1 MLDVFDTC
9 LRSNFVFIN
18 INYNLY
24 KNINVLKNNKFY
36 GYCSYNKIKSKI
48 YTYAL
53 EYGLEK
59 NKIKI
64 GNKKKN
70 SVYLNKKKIN
80 EYKKK
85 DILNIITNDIINKS
99 QISETLYDINP
110 KINEFEKINKVSEI
124 RINKLIK
131 NKTKFNEYS
140 FFDILN
146 SGHILTLNGG
156 EFSSNKIENIAKL
169 DYIRG
174 LKKENIKEID
184 FENQSLIKIDW
195 LGSYIYEKKNK
206 EVLQILKLNNFNS
219 IKKKKYKNT
228 IKKKS
233 SWKSLGSL
241 KVKLFYNS
249 EISKI
254 YKKNICLIKKQN
266 KNIILSTNKNSN
278 MQNISGFLN
287 FYCIKN
293 LNNIINYTTLY
304 NNGKNINSS

>member
-1 MLDVFDTC
+1 MFDTC
-9 LRSNFVFIN
+9 LRSDFVFIN

-24 KNINVLKNNKFY
+24 KKINFLKNNQFC
-36 GYCSYNKIKSKI
+36 GYFIYNKIKAKV

-53 EYGLEK
+53 DYSLEK

-64 GNKKKN
+64 ENKKKN
-70 SVYLNKKKIN
+70 TVYLNKKIIN

-85 DILNIITNDIINKS
+85 DILNSITNDIINNS

-110 KINEFEKINKVSEI
+110 KINEYEKINKVSEI
-124 RINKLIK
+124 RINKLLK
-131 NKTKFNEYS
+131 NKTIFNDYS

-146 SGHILTLNGG
+146 SGHILTLNGVG
-156 EFSSNKIENIAKL
+156 FSSNKIENISKL
-169 DYIRG
+169 EYIRG

-195 LGSYIYEKKNK
+195 LGSYSYEKKNK
-206 EVLQILKLNNFNS
+206 EVLQILKLNNFNI

-233 SWKSLGSL
+233 SWQSLVSL

-254 YKKNICLIKKQN
+254 YKKNICLIKNKN
-266 KNIILSTNKNSN
+266 KNILLNSNKNSN
-278 MQNISGFLN
+278 MQNISGLLN
-287 FYCIKN
+287 FYYIKN
-293 LNNIINYTTLY
+293 LNNIINYTTLF
-304 NNGKNINSS
+304 NNDKNDNLS